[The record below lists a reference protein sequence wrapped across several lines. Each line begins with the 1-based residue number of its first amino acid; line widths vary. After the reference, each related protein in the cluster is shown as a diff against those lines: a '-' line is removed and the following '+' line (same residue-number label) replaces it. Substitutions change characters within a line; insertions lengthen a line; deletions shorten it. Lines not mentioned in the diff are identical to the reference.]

1 MCNVRKTNGPILRK
15 LSDGWTDRRIDGRT
29 DRRTD
34 GLTDESDF
42 IERCQTNVK
51 LPIEILDQGGKYIFK
66 IDNKETRATSMTS
79 A

>member
-34 GLTDESDF
+34 GLTDASDF
-42 IERCQTNVK
+42 IGR
-51 LPIEILDQGGKYIFK
+51 
-66 IDNKETRATSMTS
+66 
-79 A
+79 